1 MALIT
6 CPNCGKQ
13 VSDKAAKCPHCG
25 WILTTQPAQTEVKTP
40 KSETTTPTKKHHK
53 KWPIFVIISLCL
65 AIVFA
70 ALWFFVYNHASKSSQ
85 EIEEESEQIIGD
97 PKLLKVTNNEYDYSL
112 APQAGNT
119 YEASNLCDGN
129 RATAWAINLDNA
141 IYDCDMLFGPTFSI
155 KCKELSY
162 IIVHNG
168 YCKNE
173 DSFKNNTR
181 AARIVVY
188 SYNERALN
196 GDEHVLF
203 DGYLSDNS
211 KPQRLEMS
219 PDKERKDSTK
229 HIGIKFYPE
238 SDGGFYAGAKW
249 NDLCIS
255 EIEFWGY
262 E

>member
-1 MALIT
+1 MALIA

-25 WILTTQPAQTEVKTP
+25 LVLTTQPTQTEVKTP
-40 KSETTTPTKKHHK
+40 KSEATTPTEKHHK

-85 EIEEESEQIIGD
+85 EIAEKSEQIIGD
-97 PKLLKVTNNEYDYSL
+97 PKLLKVTNVEYDYSL

-129 RATAWAINLDNA
+129 RATAWAVNLDNA

-155 KCKELSY
+155 NCKKLSY

-188 SYNERALN
+188 SYNVRTWDGNEQII
-196 GDEHVLF
+196 F
-203 DGYLSDNS
+203 DGYLSDTS

-219 PDKERKDSTK
+219 SDIEIKDITK

-238 SDGGFYAGAKW
+238 RDGGFFAGAKW